1 MRALLGREPLYR
13 RCDVTHLRSTL
24 ALTILALI
32 LVPLLVLAAVHVQI
46 RSGETARSRELAHKH
61 RVSAVLSIKPPTV
74 ARPGAETVAA
84 GVRWVAAD
92 GTTHTGVATVAA
104 GVRWVAADGTTHTG
118 VAQVP
123 PGGAAGDTAGIWLDA
138 EGRPTTPPPSHG
150 AIVVDGITAG
160 MLVFA
165 LAFMVTA
172 GAFGAEHLLTS
183 RRRARAWER
192 EWAVVEPNWTG
203 RIEH

>member
-32 LVPLLVLAAVHVQI
+32 LVPLVVLAAVHVQI
-46 RSGETARSRELAHKH
+46 HSGETARSRELAHKH
-61 RVSAVLSIKPPTV
+61 RVSAVLMTKPPIV

-84 GVRWVAAD
+84 DVS
-92 GTTHTGVATVAA
+92 
-104 GVRWVAADGTTHTG
+104 WVAADGTTHTG

-123 PGGAAGDTAGIWLDA
+123 LGGAAGDTTGIWLDA
-138 EGRPTTPPPSHG
+138 EGRPTPPPPTHD
-150 AIVVDGITAG
+150 AIVVDAITAG
-160 MLVFA
+160 MLAFA
-165 LAFMVTA
+165 ATFMVTA

-192 EWAVVEPNWTG
+192 EWAVVEPTWTG